1 MTKRFN
7 DELSKLELI
16 LTDDELQV
24 LLKVRLNFI
33 AYCQQFKI
41 QDRVYNNPII
51 SEMFMDYFRD
61 QIDFHEALEM
71 YEICQILKSID
82 DKVRQILTS

>member
-1 MTKRFN
+1 MTRRFN
-7 DELSKLELI
+7 DEIRKLEQT
-16 LTDDELQV
+16 LTNDELQV

-41 QDRVYNNPII
+41 EDRVYDNPII

-71 YEICQILKSID
+71 YEICHILKSID
-82 DKVRQILTS
+82 DKIRQILTP

>member
-1 MTKRFN
+1 MTRRFN

>member
-33 AYCQQFKI
+33 TYCQQFKI